1 MPPVRP
7 APRSRATG
15 RVILA
20 DVAQA
25 AGVSPIT
32 ASRALRGERAVD
44 PELVARVQA
53 AAARLGYVPDP
64 AARALASSHSSHVVV
79 LVPML
84 SNALFVDL
92 LEAVQRTLR
101 PAGYQTLIGITHYD
115 AIEEEQL
122 LRELLLHRPAGMLV
136 TGIERSES
144 TKALIAQSG
153 VPCVHLMETSQ
164 APGLY
169 SVGLSQSDAGAA
181 LTRHLIERGRR
192 RIAFGAAQLDAR
204 TLQRLEGWRRAM
216 QEAGLYEPTLEW
228 LNPAPS
234 SLALGGRMLEQI
246 MGQSPAIDA
255 VFFCND
261 DLAQGALLAALRLRI
276 PVPERIAVAG
286 FNDLT
291 GSDQMLPPLTTV
303 RTPRGEIGSAGANM
317 LLALMRGQP
326 VAPAS
331 VDLGYTLVLRGST

>member
-1 MPPVRP
+1 MPPIRP
-7 APRSRATG
+7 ASRSRATG

-44 PELVARVQA
+44 PALVARVQA

-136 TGIERSES
+136 TGIDRSES

-164 APGLY
+164 DPGVY

-181 LTRHLIERGRR
+181 LTRHLIARGRR

-216 QEAGLYEPTLEW
+216 EEAGLYEPTLEW

-276 PVPERIAVAG
+276 PVPGRIAVAG

-291 GSDQMLPPLTTV
+291 GSDQVLPPLTTV
-303 RTPRGEIGSAGANM
+303 RTPRAEIGSAAAGM

-331 VDLGYTLVLRGST
+331 VDLGYTLVLREST